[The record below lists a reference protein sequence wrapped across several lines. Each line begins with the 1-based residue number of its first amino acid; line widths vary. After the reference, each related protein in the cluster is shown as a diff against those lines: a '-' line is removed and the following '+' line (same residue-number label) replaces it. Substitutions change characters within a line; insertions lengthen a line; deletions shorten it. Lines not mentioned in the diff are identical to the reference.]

1 MQPSIYSVHP
11 GVAMVQKSIASLPQ
25 KTGRSVEE
33 WLRLI
38 RKRGLADIRAT
49 RSWLKTE
56 HHLGTNYAAWLA
68 DLAAGKGEDGDPEKY
83 LEMAERYVDE
93 MFSGT
98 KAALRP
104 IYDKLLKLVLAIGK
118 DVKACPCKTIVP
130 FYRHHVFAQIK
141 AATRSRIDLGLSL
154 GDMKT
159 PKRVIDTGGFKK
171 KDRITHRIE
180 ITSPADIDGDMTRWL
195 LTAYQLDDQR

>member
-1 MQPSIYSVHP
+1 M
-11 GVAMVQKSIASLPQ
+11 AALPQ
-25 KTGRSVEE
+25 KTGRSVDE
-33 WLRLI
+33 WIRLI
-38 RKRGLADIRAT
+38 KKRGLADIRAT
-49 RSWLKTE
+49 RDWLKAE
-56 HHLGTNYAAWLA
+56 HKLGSNYAAWLA
-68 DLAAGKGEDGDPEKY
+68 DIASGKGEDGDPEKY
-83 LEMAERYVDE
+83 LEAAERYVDE
-93 MFSGT
+93 MFSGA

-130 FYRHHVFAQIK
+130 FYRNRVFAQIK
-141 AATRSRIDLGLSL
+141 PASRTRIDLGLSL

-159 PKRVIDTGGFKK
+159 PKRLVDTGGFKK

-195 LTAYQLDDQR
+195 LTAYQRDEQA